1 MEQQTDQM
9 GTIPQV
15 SDSSY
20 EVFDPATFGNNELT
34 QIIDAC
40 DVISKSVTTVADTVK
55 HIANIQYEIK
65 KLDQQLEMFITTT
78 NANLERFKTAI
89 PVLDKQLTNI
99 SSRIDRI
106 TDSIILNTQTDT
118 LTEDGVKKHQ
128 LLIELLSNTNDSFN
142 NMLVRILAL

>member
-1 MEQQTDQM
+1 M

-15 SDSSY
+15 SDNSC

-89 PVLDKQLTNI
+89 PVLDRQLTNI

-106 TDSIILNTQTDT
+106 TDSIIQNTQTET